1 MLHNGLLLP
10 KHVLWDLE
18 NRGMRFKEGEVQTGF
33 FTGDL
38 GGTLG
43 RNSMLMVLI
52 VLLIRERKQEQKSVP
67 CVRCVTKEA
76 LERIPRCSGNNPCFL
91 NPLAV
96 LYCSFQ
102 PCHAPIHTSKFSM
115 FRISL

>member
-1 MLHNGLLLP
+1 MLQNGLLLP

-33 FTGDL
+33 FIGDL

-52 VLLIRERKQEQKSVP
+52 VLLIRERKQEQKK
-67 CVRCVTKEA
+67 R
-76 LERIPRCSGNNPCFL
+76 
-91 NPLAV
+91 PLCEV
-96 LYCSFQ
+96 CDKGG
-102 PCHAPIHTSKFSM
+102 TGEN
-115 FRISL
+115 SLLLWK